1 MSSEIFATV
10 RQQAVL
16 SVMLRWWR
24 GWRRCGGQPVSSS
37 LLQSP
42 PVCHCWPW
50 TSPGQAWL
58 VTAVRCCC
66 CCCCCPPSPPAR
78 SPQPEWGEPSLLT
91 PSLLPS
97 FPPSLLPTVI
107 FRAFELK
114 VGSRLARLKLAV
126 SPVQG
131 GQHLRTWPPL
141 ALQTLL
147 SALRIVQQRLC
158 KNFILTF
165 SWVAGGPSCPEL

>member
-1 MSSEIFATV
+1 M
-10 RQQAVL
+10 
-16 SVMLRWWR
+16 
-24 GWRRCGGQPVSSS
+24 RRPAS

-42 PVCHCWPW
+42 PV
-50 TSPGQAWL
+50 SSSL
-58 VTAVRCCC
+58 
-66 CCCCCPPSPPAR
+66 
-78 SPQPEWGEPSLLT
+78 SLLT
-91 PSLLPS
+91 LDFSWPGLTGYCCPLLLLLLPPVTASTESTAGVGGALTPHSSLLLPS
-97 FPPSLLPTVI
+97 FLPSFLPTVI

>member
-1 MSSEIFATV
+1 M
-10 RQQAVL
+10 
-16 SVMLRWWR
+16 
-24 GWRRCGGQPVSSS
+24 RRPAS

-42 PVCHCWPW
+42 PV
-50 TSPGQAWL
+50 SSSL
-58 VTAVRCCC
+58 
-66 CCCCCPPSPPAR
+66 
-78 SPQPEWGEPSLLT
+78 SLLT
-91 PSLLPS
+91 LDFSWPGLTGYCCPLLLLLLLLPPVTASTESTAGVGGALTPPSSLLPS
-97 FPPSLLPTVI
+97 FPPSFLPTVI